1 MNVLGIDTSCDDTA
15 VAVVADG
22 RHILSSVVASFLVL
36 HGIALLVG
44 TQPLVLVHQTS
55 KS

>member
-22 RHILSSVVASFLVL
+22 RRIRSSVVLSQLSL
-36 HGIALLVG
+36 HAEHGGVVTEI
-44 TQPLVLVHQTS
+44 HW
-55 KS
+55 